1 MLPMS
6 QESTLI
12 QKIDFAK
19 DYGGLTFN
27 SLPPA
32 FQIAIVIDKLHEVID
47 EVNKLS
53 MKTAVKKKTANKKKY
68 KKRELDTT
76 EKLRKAFL

>member
-1 MLPMS
+1 MS

-12 QKIDFAK
+12 QKIDFSK
-19 DYGGLTFN
+19 NYGGKTFN
-27 SLPPA
+27 DLPSA

-53 MKTAVKKKTANKKKY
+53 MKTAVKKKTTKKNKK
-68 KKRELDTT
+68 RQLDTPA
-76 EKLRKAFL
+76 KLRKAFL